1 MPHPF
6 PNVLTGQALFVATE
20 SGFLPS
26 LICKVANTA
35 SATPVMARL
44 VFDSGA
50 ANSFLTSELVQR
62 ADLTENHRRYET
74 VTGIGGKNSKLLIQ
88 YISCYLISCVDG
100 TVHFANMRAIDQI
113 CSKLPPL
120 DVD

>member
-1 MPHPF
+1 MPHQF

-62 ADLTENHRRYET
+62 ADLTEDHRRYET
-74 VTGIGGKNSKLLIQ
+74 VTGIGGKNSINPVHIVLP
-88 YISCYLISCVDG
+88 YLVC
-100 TVHFANMRAIDQI
+100 
-113 CSKLPPL
+113 
-120 DVD
+120 